1 MWLKLKKYR
10 VLTINPGSTSTK
22 IALFDN
28 EELIFKENLTHEA
41 EQLAKFKETSDQLP
55 YRTEMIMEALA
66 KHDIALDTIDA
77 FSGRGGGLLPVK
89 GCTYNIN

>member
-55 YRTEMIMEALA
+55 
-66 KHDIALDTIDA
+66 
-77 FSGRGGGLLPVK
+77 
-89 GCTYNIN
+89 